1 MFIVSKDINES
12 NLTKEHIELLLD
24 NIYTG
29 AFIKDASGKYLYFS
43 KTLCEFFGKSR
54 EEIIGKCD
62 EEIFPSNIVETFKE
76 TDKIVIESKV
86 GKLYE
91 DKK

>member
-1 MFIVSKDINES
+1 MLQE
-12 NLTKEHIELLLD
+12 
-24 NIYTG
+24 NIYIL
-29 AFIKDASGKYLYFS
+29 A

-86 GKLYE
+86 VNYMRIK
-91 DKK
+91 